1 MDEIARGVAAQ
12 SVAARIASSRWM
24 AMISAVSAESPR
36 YCNGG
41 GFEGDA
47 AAAPG
52 AREVTEA
59 AELAA
64 IAALRMIDDEVTAV
78 PPPPPHRGEQKL
90 IPPARLMLRMLRV
103 PLSPDPKTL

>member
-41 GFEGDA
+41 AFEGDA

-78 PPPPPHRGEQKL
+78 PSTTAAPRRAKIDTACSVDASDVAG
-90 IPPARLMLRMLRV
+90 
-103 PLSPDPKTL
+103 PLES

>member
-1 MDEIARGVAAQ
+1 
-12 SVAARIASSRWM
+12 
-24 AMISAVSAESPR
+24 MISAVSAESPR

-78 PPPPPHRGEQKL
+78 PSTTAAPRRAKIDTACSVDASDVAG
-90 IPPARLMLRMLRV
+90 
-103 PLSPDPKTL
+103 PLES